1 MTRTSQGD
9 DYVAFV
15 RARQD
20 ALLRAAYLICGDHH
34 LAEDLVQEAL
44 VKLASRWE
52 RLRDEAPEAYV
63 RRILYRDAVSRWRRV
78 RRERLVD
85 HQDEQGVMAA
95 TVVPDLTERWVEGA
109 QVRAALALLPPRQRA
124 VMVLRYFEDLSE
136 AEIAE
141 TLGVARGTVKS
152 QASDAIRTLRR
163 LVPAVD
169 DPPREERPGAGR
181 HGEARPG
188 EARHGGPGGGRTW
201 GTTT

>member
-1 MTRTSQGD
+1 MARSTGTDRGETPGPGA

-85 HQDEQGVMAA
+85 HHDPAGPLAA
-95 TVVPDLTERWVEGA
+95 LREADVTGPWLDGA
-109 QVRAALALLPPRQRA
+109 AVRSALALLPPRQRA
-124 VMVLRYFEDLSE
+124 VIVLRYFEDLSE
-136 AEIAE
+136 QEIAS
-141 TLGVARGTVKS
+141 TLGIARGTVKS
-152 QASDAIRTLRR
+152 QASDALRTLRR
-163 LVPAVD
+163 LIPVD
-169 DPPREERPGAGR
+169 DPAGAS
-181 HGEARPG
+181 
-188 EARHGGPGGGRTW
+188 
-201 GTTT
+201 

>member
-1 MTRTSQGD
+1 MTRSNGD

-85 HQDEQGVMAA
+85 HHDPDGVLAA
-95 TVVPDLTERWVEGA
+95 MPSHDDAAERWLDGA

-124 VMVLRYFEDLSE
+124 VIVLRYFEDLSE
-136 AEIAE
+136 QEIAE

-152 QASDAIRTLRR
+152 QASDAMRTLRR
-163 LVPAVD
+163 LVPGVD
-169 DPPREERPGAGR
+169 AGE
-181 HGEARPG
+181 GED
-188 EARHGGPGGGRTW
+188 EV
-201 GTTT
+201 

>member
-1 MTRTSQGD
+1 MTRSTGD

-15 RARQD
+15 LARQD

-63 RRILYRDAVSRWRRV
+63 RRILYRDAVSRWRKV

-85 HQDEQGVMAA
+85 HQDQQGVMATA
-95 TVVPDLTERWVEGA
+95 AVPDATETWVEGG

-136 AEIAE
+136 AEIAQ

-169 DPPREERPGAGR
+169 APSREEGR
-181 HGEARPG
+181 GE
-188 EARHGGPGGGRTW
+188 PGGGHR
-201 GTTT
+201 